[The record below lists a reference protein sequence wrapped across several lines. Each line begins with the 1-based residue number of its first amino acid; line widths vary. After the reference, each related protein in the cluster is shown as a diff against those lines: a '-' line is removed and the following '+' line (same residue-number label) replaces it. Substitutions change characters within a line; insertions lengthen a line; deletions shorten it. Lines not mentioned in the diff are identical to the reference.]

1 MPAELRDSEY
11 MHNVMYKFL
20 TLPTE
25 PEREALLPVPQ
36 VITAIV
42 STALVSIA
50 IVSLAGARGPAAGR

>member
-25 PEREALLPVPQ
+25 PEREALLPVP
-36 VITAIV
+36 
-42 STALVSIA
+42 
-50 IVSLAGARGPAAGR
+50 